1 MKLRSLFLAGLAVM
15 AMASCSNEDDAIVNG
30 GENAAKDAHYN
41 SQLVFL
47 KPQELQQ
54 HQETSQMRV

>member
-30 GENAAKDAHYN
+30 GENAAKDAA
-41 SQLVFL
+41 
-47 KPQELQQ
+47 LQFPI
-54 HQETSQMRV
+54 RKL